1 MSHRRF
7 IILLALLLPATAT
20 AQQAGPVAGEQRA
33 FVSWEPAAFAGQV
46 RPVVL
51 PEVSARSKDRVGNA
65 LLGGTIGAVAG
76 VTFCT
81 VVSNIVKD
89 EGTGFS
95 TCTTSGYLLTGGI
108 GFGLGFIVGW
118 SV

>member
-1 MSHRRF
+1 MPHRWF
-7 IILLALLLPATAT
+7 IILLALLLPATAV
-20 AQQAGPVAGEQRA
+20 AQLSGPVAGEQRV
-33 FVSWEPAAFAGQV
+33 FVSWEPAAFADQAP
-46 RPVVL
+46 PVVL
-51 PEVSARSKDRVGNA
+51 LGVSSRSKDRVGNA

-76 VTFCT
+76 VAFCT